1 MYLFHA
7 YVSVAAGSE
16 AEFAEACAVN
26 SQASLQEPG
35 CLRFE
40 VLQEADDPTRF
51 VLVEAYDSEDD
62 LSSHKT
68 TDHYKAW
75 AEVTNR
81 VQAEPRSKTVYVPL
95 APPLVP

>member
-7 YVSVAAGSE
+7 YVRVAAGSE

-26 SQASLQEPG
+26 SRASLQEPG

-75 AEVTNR
+75 AEVANR
-81 VQAEPRSKTVYVPL
+81 VQVEPRRKTAYVPL
-95 APPLVP
+95 G

>member
-7 YVSVAAGSE
+7 YVRVAAGSE

-75 AEVTNR
+75 AEVANR
-81 VQAEPRSKTVYVPL
+81 VQAEPRSKKVFTVV
-95 APPLVP
+95 AG

>member
-26 SQASLQEPG
+26 SRASLQEPG

-68 TDHYKAW
+68 TDHYNAW
-75 AEVTNR
+75 AEVANR
-81 VQAEPRSKTVYVPL
+81 VQVEPRRKTVYVPL
-95 APPLVP
+95 G

>member
-26 SQASLQEPG
+26 SRASLRGPG
-35 CLRFE
+35 CLRFD

-51 VLVEAYDSEDD
+51 VLVEAYGSEDD
-62 LSSHKT
+62 LAFHKT

-81 VQAEPRSKTVYVPL
+81 VQVEPRSKTVFTLL
-95 APPLVP
+95 AG

>member
-7 YVSVAAGSE
+7 TVRVAAGSE

-26 SQASLQEPG
+26 SAASLQEPG
-35 CLRFE
+35 CLRFD

-51 VLVEAYDSEDD
+51 LLVEAYDSEDD
-62 LSSHKT
+62 LTAHKT

-75 AEVTNR
+75 AEVANR
-81 VQAEPRSKTVYVPL
+81 VQVEPRSKTVYVPVQG
-95 APPLVP
+95 A

>member
-26 SQASLQEPG
+26 SRASLQEPG

-68 TDHYKAW
+68 TDHYKGW
-75 AEVTNR
+75 AEVANR
-81 VQAEPRSKTVYVPL
+81 VQVEPRSKKVFTVV
-95 APPLVP
+95 AG